1 MTFFLKEDYT
11 NDSFRVS
18 NEMCDQKQANK
29 IQRHQESLKK
39 RAAELR
45 GRIEQGL
52 EEGFEKLLLE
62 NMDAYFRLE
71 EKCQEIDQ
79 VLSNLPVEIEETID
93 QAGFQRLGER
103 LDYLEDLFDEVES
116 EALNRARRRRRRR
129 FNFADFFRYSQGG
142 PQVSPSEI
150 SSTAEAYQILG
161 LEAGSS
167 PSKITAAFR
176 RLAKQLH
183 PDARGGDRSQE
194 PQLRKLVAA
203 YQFIKDNGTRD

>member
-1 MTFFLKEDYT
+1 MY
-11 NDSFRVS
+11 
-18 NEMCDQKQANK
+18 DQKQANR
-29 IQRHQESLKK
+29 IQKQQESLKK

-45 GRIEQGL
+45 GKIEQGI

-62 NMDAYFRLE
+62 NMDAYFGLE

-79 VLSNLPVEIEETID
+79 VLSHLPEEIEETVD
-93 QAGFQRLGER
+93 PVGFQKLGER

-116 EALNRARRRRRRR
+116 EALNRGRRRRRRR

-142 PQVSPSEI
+142 QASPSEI
-150 SSTAEAYQILG
+150 NNSLEAYQILG

-167 PSKITAAFR
+167 MSKVTTAFR